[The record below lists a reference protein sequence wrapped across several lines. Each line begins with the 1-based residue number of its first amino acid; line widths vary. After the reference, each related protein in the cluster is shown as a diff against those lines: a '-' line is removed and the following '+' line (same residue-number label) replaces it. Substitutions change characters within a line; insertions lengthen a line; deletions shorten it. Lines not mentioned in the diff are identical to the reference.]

1 MTERTTLCGMATVTI
16 RTDDEVER
24 ALQALTRS
32 GRSRSEVVREAIL
45 AADREARRAQM
56 RAEAE
61 ALRDD
66 PTEIAAMKRLAAD
79 MESIRAW

>member
-1 MTERTTLCGMATVTI
+1 MATVTI